1 MTCREFKHWAVAFT
15 LRELTQGQ
23 DGRILEHVQQCE
35 SCGRWLQE
43 QRKLAA
49 SLQTLQA
56 RTAALE
62 ASPKVENAVLRAFRQ
77 NLAESADLV
86 GTESADLVGTSPAA
100 SRLTKSEGRKAQPET
115 RIAKSE
121 LPLAL
126 RLSRWFEV
134 GAYAAVAAAVVVG
147 IFLGVRLLQH
157 RSTPV
162 AVQSQTSLEN
172 TKPLVQQPGSPTR
185 AAVARAG
192 VESREVIA
200 KLDSTRADQPP
211 KTVARK
217 RAKPVQPARSGDN
230 ELAATRPA
238 TEELQSE
245 IDPGYVPLM
254 FCDPLSCASGSQV
267 VRMEL
272 PAGPSS
278 QPQTADVVVG
288 YDGVVRAVR
297 IVN

>member
-15 LRELTQGQ
+15 LRELAQGQ

-62 ASPKVENAVLRAFRQ
+62 AGPKVEDAVLRAFRQ
-77 NLAESADLV
+77 NLAE
-86 GTESADLVGTSPAA
+86 GADLVGTSPAA
-100 SRLTKSEGRKAQPET
+100 SLLAKREERTAQSEM
-115 RIAKSE
+115 RITKSE

-134 GAYAAVAAAVVVG
+134 GAYVAVAAAVVVG
-147 IFLGVRLLQH
+147 LFLGVRLLQH

-162 AVQSQTSLEN
+162 AVQSQTSPEN
-172 TKPLVQQPGSPTR
+172 TKPLVEQSGSPTR
-185 AAVARAG
+185 AAVVRNGAEKPLAAAP
-192 VESREVIA
+192 EVIA
-200 KLDSTRADQPP
+200 KADAAPASQPR
-211 KTVARK
+211 TAVARK
-217 RAKPVQPARSGDN
+217 RLAPARAARSGNDQRAAASLAN
-230 ELAATRPA
+230 EESQID
-238 TEELQSE
+238 TE
-245 IDPGYVPLM
+245 DGYVPLM

-272 PAGPSS
+272 PATGPSS

-297 IVN
+297 IEN